1 MNIKEFKEIEKKVKK
16 PEFSSDFKSLNVILK
31 TLSIL
36 GNISSIF
43 LASIFIS
50 QLFKVAIDN
59 PIIYWGI
66 SIIALSG
73 LELTK
78 REVFF
83 RFSRDFIRLKKIF
96 TKNVLPMLLFTMILI
111 SMSFYSSLSGA
122 QKFGS
127 KKEEIKTNT
136 EKTITTFTDSISEN
150 YQLKIDELENRNKE
164 LFDQNKKLD
173 EEARE
178 LPPTWV
184 TAKTKIRKQIE
195 KNNQRIDRNDN
206 KIKELKEEKD
216 TEISNF
222 KKDLTKESQKDINKN
237 NENIFVFIS
246 ISTIIEFLI
255 LFGIYFNNLYNFKSY
270 KDIKNKLM
278 NDKNFRTY
286 FEYTEVLN
294 SVFLN
299 NKEKD
304 IIPSVKMIR
313 KLLEM
318 NKIYLTEEQI
328 NSSLDL
334 FEALQII
341 ETNDD
346 KTYLTKD
353 LEEAEI
359 DLKNHFNV

>member
-1 MNIKEFKEIEKKVKK
+1 
-16 PEFSSDFKSLNVILK
+16 
-31 TLSIL
+31 
-36 GNISSIF
+36 
-43 LASIFIS
+43 
-50 QLFKVAIDN
+50 
-59 PIIYWGI
+59 
-66 SIIALSG
+66 
-73 LELTK
+73 
-78 REVFF
+78 
-83 RFSRDFIRLKKIF
+83 
-96 TKNVLPMLLFTMILI
+96 
-111 SMSFYSSLSGA
+111 
-122 QKFGS
+122 
-127 KKEEIKTNT
+127 
-136 EKTITTFTDSISEN
+136 
-150 YQLKIDELENRNKE
+150 
-164 LFDQNKKLD
+164 
-173 EEARE
+173 
-178 LPPTWV
+178 
-184 TAKTKIRKQIE
+184 
-195 KNNQRIDRNDN
+195 
-206 KIKELKEEKD
+206 
-216 TEISNF
+216 
-222 KKDLTKESQKDINKN
+222 
-237 NENIFVFIS
+237 
-246 ISTIIEFLI
+246 
-255 LFGIYFNNLYNFKSY
+255 
-270 KDIKNKLM
+270 M

>member
-1 MNIKEFKEIEKKVKK
+1 MDIKEFKNIEKKVKK
-16 PEFSSDFKSLNVILK
+16 PEFSRDFKSLNGILK
-31 TLSIL
+31 SLSIL
-36 GNISSIF
+36 GNISSVF

-66 SIIALSG
+66 SIIALTG

-83 RFSRDFIRLKKIF
+83 RFSRDFIRIKKIF
-96 TKNVLPMLLFTMILI
+96 TKNVLPMLFFTMVLI

-136 EKTITTFTDSISEN
+136 EKNITSFKDSINNQYKVRIS
-150 YQLKIDELENRNKE
+150 KLEERNE
-164 LFDQNKKLD
+164 ILFKQNNKLD
-173 EEARE
+173 KEARE
-178 LPPTWV
+178 LKSTWV
-184 TAKTKIRKQIE
+184 TSKLRIRKQIE
-195 KNNQRIDRNDN
+195 KNNNRIDKNDQQ
-206 KIKELKEEKD
+206 IRELKEEKNGK
-216 TEISNF
+216 ISDY
-222 KKDLTKESQKDINKN
+222 KKKINKKSQQNINKN
-237 NENIFVFIS
+237 DKNIFIFIS

-286 FEYTEVLN
+286 YEYTEVMN
-294 SVFLN
+294 SIFLN
-299 NKEKD
+299 KKEKD
-304 IIPSVKMIR
+304 LIPSLKMIK

-318 NKIYLTEEQI
+318 NKMYLTEEQI
-328 NSSLDL
+328 TSSLDL
-334 FEALQII
+334 FEALNII
-341 ETNDD
+341 EKNDG
-346 KTYLTKD
+346 KTYLIKD
-353 LEEAEI
+353 FEEAESE
-359 DLKNHFNV
+359 LKIHFNV